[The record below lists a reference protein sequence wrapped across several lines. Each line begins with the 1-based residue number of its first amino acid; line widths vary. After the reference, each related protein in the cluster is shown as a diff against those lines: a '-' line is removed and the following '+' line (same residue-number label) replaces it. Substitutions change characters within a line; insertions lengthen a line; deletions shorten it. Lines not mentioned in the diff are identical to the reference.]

1 LEDGGEMI
9 QKTVSRDFFQT
20 IGDGFRWLF
29 ARFYDLLTNTLDRFF
44 FNPLQKLVG
53 MHRMPYAFVLPN
65 LLVFGLFSLLPMLLN
80 FGYAFTKDPNLFL
93 SDRPY
98 VGMQNFQQI
107 FDCKSILDPN
117 SCVVDL
123 FWRAV
128 WNTAQFV
135 VFQVVLMVAIS
146 LLTALILNRK
156 IKARGFFRSVYF
168 YPVLLSPIVVAL
180 LWKWILQDS
189 GLLNGILVSFGI
201 HSMPFMTDPKWARFW
216 MVMISTWSNMGFYT
230 LILLAG
236 LQAIP
241 TEMYEAASMDGADGL
256 HLFLKIILPLLM
268 PTMLVVTV
276 LSLIRAVQIFDIVYA
291 FTGGGPG
298 SATMYLVQYIYMN
311 GFSSPIKLMGLASTA
326 SILMATVLVILTVI
340 QLVLRKNEA

>member
-1 LEDGGEMI
+1 MI
-9 QKTVSRDFFQT
+9 HSAKRKTVFQALGGGIGWFFSN
-20 IGDGFRWLF
+20 L
-29 ARFYDLLTNTLDRFF
+29 YDLMTQVLDQFF

-65 LLVFGLFSLLPMLLN
+65 LLVFGIFSLLPMLLN
-80 FGYAFTKDPNLFL
+80 FGYAFTADPNLFL
-93 SDRPY
+93 SQRSW

-107 FDCKSILDPN
+107 FNCGSILDPN
-117 SCVVDL
+117 TCVVDL
-123 FWRAV
+123 FWRSV
-128 WNTAQFV
+128 WNTFQFV
-135 VFQVVLMVAIS
+135 VFQVILMVAIS
-146 LLTALILNRK
+146 LLTALVLNGK

-189 GLLNGILVSFGI
+189 GLLNGILVGLGLKA
-201 HSMPFMTDPKWARFW
+201 MPFMTDPNWARFW

-241 TEMYEAASMDGADGL
+241 KELYEAAGMDGADGL
-256 HLFLKIILPLLM
+256 RAFSKITMPLLM
-268 PTMLVVTV
+268 PNMLVVTV

-311 GFSSPIKLMGLASTA
+311 GFSSPVKLMGLASTA
-326 SILMATVLVILTVI
+326 SILMAGVLVILTVI
-340 QLVLRKNEA
+340 QLALRKNEA

>member
-1 LEDGGEMI
+1 MI
-9 QKTVSRDFFQT
+9 QKKMEKNVFQA
-20 IGDGFRWLF
+20 IGDGISWFFERG
-29 ARFYDLLTNTLDRFF
+29 YDLLTSGLDRFF

-53 MHRMPYAFVLPN
+53 MHRMPYVFVLPN
-65 LLVFGLFSLLPMLLN
+65 LVVFTAFSLLPMLLN

-93 SDRPY
+93 SDRSWI
-98 VGMQNFQQI
+98 GGQNFQQI

-123 FWRAV
+123 FWRSV
-128 WNTAQFV
+128 WNTLQFV
-135 VFQVVLMVAIS
+135 VFQVIIMVVIS
-146 LLTALILNRK
+146 LFTALVLNGK

-180 LWKWILQDS
+180 MWKWILQDS
-189 GLLNGILVSFGI
+189 GLLNGILAGFGI
-201 HSMPFMTDPKWARFW
+201 SAQPFMTSSNWARFW

-236 LQAIP
+236 LQSIP
-241 TEMYEAASMDGADGL
+241 TELYDAAKIDGANNIN
-256 HLFLKIILPLLM
+256 LFKGIILPLLM

-276 LSLIRAVQIFDIVYA
+276 LSLIRAVQVFDIVYA

-311 GFSSPIKLMGLASTA
+311 GFSSPVKLMGLASTA
-326 SILMATVLVILTVI
+326 SILMAGVLVIMTII
-340 QLVLRKNEA
+340 QLGLRRNEV

>member
-1 LEDGGEMI
+1 ML
-9 QKTVSRDFFQT
+9 QKTIRKNVFQT
-20 IGDGFRWLF
+20 IGDGFSWF
-29 ARFYDLLTNTLDRFF
+29 FEKFYDVLTNSLDRFF

-53 MHRMPYAFVLPN
+53 MRRMPYFFVLPN
-65 LLVFGLFSLLPMLLN
+65 LLVFSVFSLLPMLLN

-93 SDRPY
+93 SDRPWI
-98 VGMQNFQQI
+98 GMQNFQQI

-123 FWRAV
+123 FWRSV
-128 WNTAQFV
+128 WNTLQFV
-135 VFQVVLMVAIS
+135 VFQVTIMVIIS
-146 LLTALILNRK
+146 LLTALVLNGK

-180 LWKWILQDS
+180 IWKWILQDS
-189 GLLNGILVSFGI
+189 GLLNGILVGLGLS
-201 HSMPFMTDPKWARFW
+201 SQPFMTNSTWARFW

-236 LQAIP
+236 LQSIP
-241 TEMYEAASMDGADGL
+241 TELYDAAKIDGADNFN
-256 HLFLKIILPLLM
+256 LFKAIILPLLM

-276 LSLIRAVQIFDIVYA
+276 LSLIRAVQVFDIVYA

-298 SATMYLVQYIYMN
+298 SATMYIVQYIYMN

-326 SILMATVLVILTVI
+326 SILMAGVLVIMTII
-340 QLVLRKNEA
+340 QLVLRKNEV

>member
-1 LEDGGEMI
+1 MI
-9 QKTVSRDFFQT
+9 QKAVQKSVFQ
-20 IGDGFRWLF
+20 ILGDGINWLF
-29 ARFYDLLTNTLDRFF
+29 VTLYDLVIQVLDRVL
-44 FNPLQKLVG
+44 FNPLQKLLG
-53 MHRMPYAFVLPN
+53 QRRMPYLFVLPN

-93 SDRPY
+93 NERPWI
-98 VGMQNFQQI
+98 GMQNFQEI
-107 FDCKSILDPN
+107 FNCGSILDPN
-117 SCVVDL
+117 TCVVDL

-128 WNTAQFV
+128 WNTSEFV
-135 VFQVVLMVAIS
+135 VFQVVLMVGIS
-146 LLTALILNRK
+146 LLTALVLNRK

-180 LWKWILQDS
+180 IWKWILQDS
-189 GLLNGILVSFGI
+189 GLLNGILTSLGI
-201 HSMPFMTDPKWARFW
+201 PSQPFMTNPDWARFW

-236 LQAIP
+236 LQSIP
-241 TEMYEAASMDGADGL
+241 LELYEAARIDGANNIN
-256 HLFLKIILPLLM
+256 LFRKIILPLLM

-276 LSLIRAVQIFDIVYA
+276 LSIIRAVQVFDIVYA

-298 SATMYLVQYIYMN
+298 SATLYLVQYIYMN

-326 SILMATVLVILTVI
+326 SILMAVVLVVMTMI
-340 QLVLRKNEA
+340 QLFLRRNEV